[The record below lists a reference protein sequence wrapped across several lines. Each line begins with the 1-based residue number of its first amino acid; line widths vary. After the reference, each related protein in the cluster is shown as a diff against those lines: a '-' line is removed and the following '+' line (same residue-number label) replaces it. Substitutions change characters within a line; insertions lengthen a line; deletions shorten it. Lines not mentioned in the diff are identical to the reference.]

1 MFKDIK
7 QVMKDS
13 VLYGIGNVAVK
24 LVGFI
29 LIPLYTDA
37 EYFST
42 ADYGLMGLLEVTS
55 QILIAVM
62 GLSLYSGLIR
72 WYWDAE
78 YRDKQKTIFFT
89 TLLFTI
95 LTSLCIGSV
104 LWLNVGELSALLV
117 QQEGYSLGGE
127 LPYILQ
133 LLILTSML
141 GAVVEVP
148 QNLLRLQ
155 RKPIYYSLT
164 NIVRLFVTLV
174 LTIYFTIFLHRGVS
188 GVYEAQL
195 VGIVI
200 QLLMVLPLVIK
211 NSSCRVDRRCT
222 IQLLAYSY
230 PLVFPAIVGSLL
242 TVFDRYIINHFQGLD
257 DVGFYSLG
265 YKVGNTLKV
274 FIVTS
279 VQLALTPLLMKK
291 MNDPDNKQFYSKVL
305 TYFSF
310 GLMFCALGLNLF
322 SREGIVWVTTNPD
335 YIEALYVIPFVTY
348 AIFFSM
354 MRECCMIGLQIMKKT
369 KIISYVI
376 VGITILNFFLN
387 MLLVPSMGM
396 YGAALST
403 MIVQVISWLACYIFA
418 QQYYPIPYEL
428 SKVGKVLVVGTIL
441 YLIGILFN
449 ETAIG
454 ISILVKL
461 VILGGYPFLLYKW
474 HFYDKD
480 EWNNLKGAW
489 KKWSD
494 LRRLK
499 ENVKNVKYRES

>member
-1 MFKDIK
+1 M
-7 QVMKDS
+7 
-13 VLYGIGNVAVK
+13 
-24 LVGFI
+24 
-29 LIPLYTDA
+29 
-37 EYFST
+37 
-42 ADYGLMGLLEVTS
+42 
-55 QILIAVM
+55 
-62 GLSLYSGLIR
+62 IR

-174 LTIYFTIFLHRGVS
+174 LTIYFTISLHRGVS

-211 NSSCRVDRRCT
+211 NSSCRVDRKCT
-222 IQLLAYSY
+222 IQLLVYSY

-291 MNDPDNKQFYSKVL
+291 MNDPDNKRFYSKVL

-403 MIVQVISWLACYIFA
+403 MIVHVISWLACYIFA
-418 QQYYPIPYEL
+418 QRYYPIPYEL
-428 SKVGKVLVVGTIL
+428 SKVGKVFVVGTIL

>member
-1 MFKDIK
+1 M
-7 QVMKDS
+7 
-13 VLYGIGNVAVK
+13 
-24 LVGFI
+24 
-29 LIPLYTDA
+29 
-37 EYFST
+37 
-42 ADYGLMGLLEVTS
+42 
-55 QILIAVM
+55 
-62 GLSLYSGLIR
+62 
-72 WYWDAE
+72 
-78 YRDKQKTIFFT
+78 
-89 TLLFTI
+89 
-95 LTSLCIGSV
+95 
-104 LWLNVGELSALLV
+104 WLNVDGLSVLLV
-117 QQEGYSLGGE
+117 QQEGYSLGE
-127 LPYILQ
+127 DLPYVLQ

-155 RKPIYYSLT
+155 SKPIYYSTT
-164 NIVRLFVTLV
+164 NIMRLFVTLV
-174 LTIYFTIFLHRGVS
+174 LTIYFTISLHRGIA

-195 VGIVI
+195 VGSVI
-200 QLLMVLPLVIK
+200 QLLMVLPLIIK
-211 NSSCRVDRRCT
+211 NSSFQMDRACT
-222 IQLLAYSY
+222 VQLFLYSY
-230 PLVFPAIVGSLL
+230 PLVFSAVIGNLL
-242 TVFDRYIINHFQGLD
+242 TVFDRYIINHFQGLE

-274 FIVTS
+274 FVVTS

-291 MNDPDNKQFYSKVL
+291 MNDPDNKRFYSKVL

-335 YIEALYVIPFVTY
+335 YIEALYVIPFITY
-348 AIFFSM
+348 AIFFNV
-354 MRECCMIGLQIMKKT
+354 MRECCMIGLQIMKRT
-369 KIISYVI
+369 KIISYII

-387 MLLVPSMGM
+387 MVLVPSMGM

-403 MIVQVISWLACYIFA
+403 MFVQVISWLACYIFA
-418 QQYYPIPYEL
+418 QRYYPIPYEL

>member
-1 MFKDIK
+1 M
-7 QVMKDS
+7 
-13 VLYGIGNVAVK
+13 
-24 LVGFI
+24 
-29 LIPLYTDA
+29 
-37 EYFST
+37 
-42 ADYGLMGLLEVTS
+42 
-55 QILIAVM
+55 
-62 GLSLYSGLIR
+62 
-72 WYWDAE
+72 
-78 YRDKQKTIFFT
+78 
-89 TLLFTI
+89 
-95 LTSLCIGSV
+95 
-104 LWLNVGELSALLV
+104 
-117 QQEGYSLGGE
+117 
-127 LPYILQ
+127 
-133 LLILTSML
+133 
-141 GAVVEVP
+141 
-148 QNLLRLQ
+148 
-155 RKPIYYSLT
+155 
-164 NIVRLFVTLV
+164 
-174 LTIYFTIFLHRGVS
+174 
-188 GVYEAQL
+188 
-195 VGIVI
+195 
-200 QLLMVLPLVIK
+200 
-211 NSSCRVDRRCT
+211 
-222 IQLLAYSY
+222 
-230 PLVFPAIVGSLL
+230 
-242 TVFDRYIINHFQGLD
+242 
-257 DVGFYSLG
+257 
-265 YKVGNTLKV
+265 
-274 FIVTS
+274 
-279 VQLALTPLLMKK
+279 QLALTPLLMKK